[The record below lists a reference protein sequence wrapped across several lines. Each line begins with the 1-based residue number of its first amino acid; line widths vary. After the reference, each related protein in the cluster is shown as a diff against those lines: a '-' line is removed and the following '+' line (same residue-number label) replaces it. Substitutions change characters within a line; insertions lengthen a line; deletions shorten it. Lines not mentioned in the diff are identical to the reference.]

1 MTLNRKIYLLLL
13 FVLGFFAA
21 ISQNNTA
28 KPKPVNDT
36 VQPKLI
42 VQFGPYKDSSK
53 TLVPAMKQILK
64 NELKITDAKGG
75 MYKVVKFSFAWRKK
89 DITDDFKTGIPRS
102 IYVYNETSIT
112 GDAHIPPSW
121 QKELQGALQSKEE
134 LYFYEI
140 LAQNI
145 KTKKLVKP
153 ASLRLLI
160 L

>member
-1 MTLNRKIYLLLL
+1 MIVNRKIYLLLV
-13 FVLGFFAA
+13 FVLGSFWATA
-21 ISQNNTA
+21 QINAA
-28 KPKPVNDT
+28 KPKPVKDT
-36 VQPKLI
+36 IQPKLI

-53 TLVPAMKQILK
+53 TLVPAAKQILK

-75 MYKVVKFSFAWRKK
+75 IYKVVKFSFAWRRK
-89 DITDDFKTGIPRS
+89 DLTDDFKTGIPRT
-102 IYVYNETSIT
+102 IFIYNETSVM
-112 GDAHIPPSW
+112 GDAHIPASW

-134 LYFYEI
+134 LYFYDI
-140 LAQNI
+140 LAQHS